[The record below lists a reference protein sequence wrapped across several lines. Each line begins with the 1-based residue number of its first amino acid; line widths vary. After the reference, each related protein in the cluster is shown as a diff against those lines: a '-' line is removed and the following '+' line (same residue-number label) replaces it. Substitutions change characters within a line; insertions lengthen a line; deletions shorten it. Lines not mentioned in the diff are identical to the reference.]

1 MQTSVKPTLILN
13 TKLQKP
19 ILRAQLIHRE
29 RLSKILDSS
38 IQQGKRLT
46 LISAP
51 AGYGKTTLTADWLNE
66 ANHYAWL
73 SIDPE
78 DNDVIQFFTYLA
90 VSFQKLGLN
99 SFSPIGLTESQLNQ
113 AYFETVSTHLI
124 NEAAG
129 LSGNFVIVLDDFHLI
144 TNSIIISALSFLIQH
159 LPAQMH
165 FIILSRTRPSFP
177 LARLRAC
184 NQLTEITGMDLK
196 FNLKEAATLFSR
208 IIGLSLSNSDLE
220 SILKRTEGWI
230 TGLQLAAISL
240 KRLES
245 DSEISE
251 FIENFSGSSR
261 LIADYFLEEVFYQQ
275 PIVFQQ
281 FLLKTALLE
290 RMNAPVCVTM
300 TGQAD
305 AQSILECLERTNL
318 FVEPLDS
325 KRGWFRYHTLF
336 SELLNQRCRLEMNH
350 ETLCRLHNTASKWFS
365 ENGLIYEAV
374 QHAVKA
380 QNFIEAAKCL
390 SSLSQTPLHTIENL
404 PKLVSWIKLIPG
416 EILDKH
422 PDLHILL
429 IKIPIIQGQIKQAEA
444 ALIALKSKNLPAYA
458 APSPLNSELTALE
471 TIITGELEGFTVGKQ
486 IAMESLRNT
495 PETDLCSL
503 AQLNLVLGITLI
515 HTGQLIEA
523 ERVLTN
529 AALQSKRTGNRVILH
544 KSTAHQV
551 EIKLLKGELRQALQ
565 SGISLLQLEDV
576 QSILDPAILSQVT
589 LNLSQASYELNDL
602 KSAWIYAEQSFRYGK
617 KSGLAHSQI
626 LAGFQLIFTAA
637 ALGQQE
643 TCEKYLSLL
652 HDTIFMYPTPQ
663 LQALYAS
670 LKTKYLLLIQDT
682 ASASSWVNAN
692 QLKLLSSPD
701 QDSLPGHKLLAS
713 YYLSRHPAEPN
724 PEILTSLLRIL
735 NNHLKRTKSNQNL
748 YESIKLQNLSALICQ
763 ALNQKRSAVE
773 YLKANIELADLKGF
787 TRSFVDL
794 GFPMFSLIPKT
805 GYSSAQQRLISS
817 FNNKTNQATS
827 NHLTSQLVE
836 PLSKREMEVLKLIA
850 AGLSNKEISSKLY
863 LAQGTVK
870 KHNNNLFSKLAVHR
884 RTEAIARARQLGIL

>member
-29 RLSKILDSS
+29 RLLKILDSS

-90 VSFQKLGLN
+90 VAFQNLGLN
-99 SFSPIGLTESQLNQ
+99 SFSPTCLTESQLNQ
-113 AYFETVSTHLI
+113 SYLETVSTHLI
-124 NEAAG
+124 NEAAD

-144 TNSIIISALSFLIQH
+144 TNPIIISALSFLIQH

-165 FIILSRTRPSFP
+165 FVILSRTRPSFP

-196 FNLKEAATLFSR
+196 FNLKEVETLFSK
-208 IIGLSLSNSDLE
+208 IMGLSLSNSNLVKILE
-220 SILKRTEGWI
+220 HTEGWI
-230 TGLQLAAISL
+230 TGLQLAAITL
-240 KRLES
+240 KRIES
-245 DSEISE
+245 DSEVSE

-261 LIADYFLEEVFYQQ
+261 LIADYFLEEVLNQQ
-275 PIVFQQ
+275 PIEYQQ

-290 RMNAPVCVTM
+290 KMNAPVCETI
-300 TGQAD
+300 TGQPD
-305 AQSILECLERTNL
+305 SQSILECLERTNL

-350 ETLCRLHNTASKWFS
+350 EALCRLHNLASKWFS
-365 ENGLIYEAV
+365 ENGLVYEAV

-390 SSLSQTPLHTIENL
+390 SSLSQTPLHTIKNL
-404 PKLVSWIKLIPG
+404 PKLVSWIKMIPD
-416 EILDKH
+416 EILEKN

-429 IKIPIIQGQIKQAEA
+429 IKIPVLQGQIKQAEA

-458 APSPLNSELTALE
+458 APSPLFSELTALE
-471 TIITGELEGFTVGKQ
+471 TIITGELEDFTVGKQ
-486 IAMESLRNT
+486 IAMESLRNI
-495 PETDLCSL
+495 PETDLSSQ
-503 AQLNLVLGITLI
+503 AQLNLALGITLI
-515 HTGQLIEA
+515 QTGQLIEA
-523 ERVLTN
+523 ERILTN
-529 AALQSKRTGNRVILH
+529 AALQSKRTGNQGILH
-544 KSTAHQV
+544 KSTAYQIK
-551 EIKLLKGELRQALQ
+551 IKLLKGDLRQTLQ
-565 SGISLLQLEDV
+565 SGLSLLQLEDI

-602 KSAWIYAEQSFRYGK
+602 KSAWTYAEQSFSFGK
-617 KSGLAHSQI
+617 KSGLAQSQI
-626 LAGFQLIFTAA
+626 HAGFQLIFTAA
-637 ALGQQE
+637 ALGKQE
-643 TCEKYLSLL
+643 TCEKFLSLIR
-652 HDTIFMYPTPQ
+652 DTILIYPTPQ

-670 LKTKYLLLIQDT
+670 LEAKYQLLIHDYD
-682 ASASSWVNAN
+682 SASSWVNAN
-692 QLKLLSSPD
+692 QLKLLDSPD
-701 QDSLPGHKLLAS
+701 KDSLFGHKLLAR
-713 YYLSRHPAEPN
+713 YYLSKHSAEPN
-724 PEILTSLLRIL
+724 PEILTNLLRII

-748 YESIKLQNLSALICQ
+748 YEAIKLQNLSALIYQ
-763 ALNQKRSAVE
+763 ALNQKHIAVE
-773 YLKANIELADLKGF
+773 YLKPNIELAGLKGF
-787 TRSFVDL
+787 MRSFIDL
-794 GFPMFSLIPKT
+794 GSPIFSLIPKT
-805 GYSSAQQRLISS
+805 GCSSAEQQLISS
-817 FNNKTNQATS
+817 YNNKINQTTC
-827 NHLTSQLVE
+827 NHPTSQLIE
-836 PLSKREMEVLKLIA
+836 PLSKREMEVLRLIA